1 MLFCF
6 FFFFNDT
13 ATTEIYTL
21 SLHDALPIC
30 FTEGGASGFRGHR
43 GSLLFV
49 EGAELGDDG
58 GRRAVLGEIA
68 VPTGSAAAEDLSDG
82 RNGFRWLGS
91 LAVPLGVVLHERDAL
106 ALDGMGDDER
116 RAVGVGLAL
125 MWRLSELIAVVT
137 VDLDHRP
144 AERLPLLAHRLQGE
158 DVRH

>member
-58 GRRAVLGEIA
+58 GRRAVPGEIA
-68 VPTGSAAAEDLSDG
+68 VPTGSAAAEDLSD
-82 RNGFRWLGS
+82 RS
-91 LAVPLGVVLHERDAL
+91 EEHT
-106 ALDGMGDDER
+106 
-116 RAVGVGLAL
+116 
-125 MWRLSELIAVVT
+125 SELQS
-137 VDLDHRP
+137 
-144 AERLPLLAHRLQGE
+144 RLHLVCRLLLEKKKKTTTTTH
-158 DVRH
+158 